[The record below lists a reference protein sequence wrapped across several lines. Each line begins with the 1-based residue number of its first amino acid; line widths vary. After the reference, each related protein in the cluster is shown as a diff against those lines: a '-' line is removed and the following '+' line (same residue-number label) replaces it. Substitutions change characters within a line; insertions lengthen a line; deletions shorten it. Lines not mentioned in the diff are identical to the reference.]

1 MVNSQ
6 TLNELLRGILDALPP
21 GMRTLQND
29 VEKNLRASLNA
40 TFAKINLVTREEF
53 DVQAEVLARTR
64 AKLQKLEER
73 IVELETELLKA
84 REQ

>member
-6 TLNELLRGILDALPP
+6 TLNELLRGILDALPA
-21 GMRTLQND
+21 GMRTLHAD
-29 VEKNLRASLNA
+29 IEKNLRASLTA
-40 TFAKINLVTREEF
+40 TFAKLNLVTREEF
-53 DVQAEVLARTR
+53 DVQAAVLARSR

-73 IVELETELLKA
+73 VVELEAELLKT

>member
-21 GMRTLQND
+21 GMRALQND

-73 IVELETELLKA
+73 VVELEAELLKA

>member
-6 TLNELLRGILDALPP
+6 TLNELLRSILDALPP
-21 GMRTLQND
+21 GMRTLQTD

-53 DVQAEVLARTR
+53 DVQAEVLARSR

-73 IVELETELLKA
+73 MAELEAELLKA
-84 REQ
+84 REP

>member
-73 IVELETELLKA
+73 VVELEAELLKA

>member
-21 GMRTLQND
+21 GMSSLQND

-40 TFAKINLVTREEF
+40 SFAKLNLVTREEF
-53 DVQAEVLARTR
+53 DVQAEVLARSRT
-64 AKLQKLEER
+64 KLQKLEEQ
-73 IVELETELLKA
+73 VAKLEAELLKA
-84 REQ
+84 RE

>member
-21 GMRTLQND
+21 GMRTLQNE

>member
-21 GMRTLQND
+21 GMSSLQND

-40 TFAKINLVTREEF
+40 TFAKLNLVTREEF
-53 DVQAEVLARTR
+53 DVQAEVLARSRT
-64 AKLQKLEER
+64 KLQKLEEQ
-73 IVELETELLKA
+73 VAKLEAELLKA
-84 REQ
+84 RE

>member
-21 GMRTLQND
+21 GMRTLQDD

-40 TFAKINLVTREEF
+40 SFAKLNLVTREEF
-53 DVQAEVLARTR
+53 DVQAEVLARSR
-64 AKLQKLEER
+64 AKLQKLEEQ
-73 IVELETELLKA
+73 VAELETELLKT
-84 REQ
+84 RK

>member
-21 GMRTLQND
+21 GMRSLQND

-40 TFAKINLVTREEF
+40 GFAKLNLVTREDF
-53 DVQAEVLARTR
+53 DVQAEVLARSR
-64 AKLQKLEER
+64 AKLQKLEEQ
-73 IVELETELLKA
+73 IAHLEAELLKA
-84 REQ
+84 RGQ

>member
-21 GMRTLQND
+21 GMRTLQDD

-40 TFAKINLVTREEF
+40 TFAKLNLVTREEF
-53 DVQAEVLARTR
+53 DVQAEVLARSR

-73 IVELETELLKA
+73 VAELEAELLKA
-84 REQ
+84 RE

>member
-6 TLNELLRGILDALPP
+6 TLNELLRGILDVLPP

-53 DVQAEVLARTR
+53 DVQAEVLARSR

-73 IVELETELLKA
+73 VAELEAELLKA

>member
-29 VEKNLRASLNA
+29 VEKNLSASLNV
-40 TFAKINLVTREEF
+40 TFAKLNLVTREEF
-53 DVQAEVLARTR
+53 DVQAEVLARSR

-73 IVELETELLKA
+73 VAELEAELLKA
-84 REQ
+84 RE

>member
-21 GMRTLQND
+21 DTRTLQND

-40 TFAKINLVTREEF
+40 TFAKLNLVTREEF

-73 IVELETELLKA
+73 VVELEAELLKA

>member
-53 DVQAEVLARTR
+53 DVQAEVLARSR

-73 IVELETELLKA
+73 VAELEAELLKA

>member
-40 TFAKINLVTREEF
+40 TFAKLNLVTREEF

-64 AKLQKLEER
+64 PKLQKLEER
-73 IVELETELLKA
+73 VAELEAELLKA